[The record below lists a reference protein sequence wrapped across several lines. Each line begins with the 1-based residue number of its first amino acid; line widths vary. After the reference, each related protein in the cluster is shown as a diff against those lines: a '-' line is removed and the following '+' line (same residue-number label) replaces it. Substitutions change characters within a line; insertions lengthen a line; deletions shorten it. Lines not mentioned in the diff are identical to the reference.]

1 MTETTFQDKC
11 NILSELWMNYRND
24 DNFEEFIKYND
35 LGLPLAYGIANG
47 IVKPTEISDK
57 FINETFNLLL
67 SSLEVEDNGYVTLDD
82 VFLDTPR

>member
-47 IVKPTEISDK
+47 IVKATDISDK

>member
-24 DNFEEFIKYND
+24 NNFEEFIKYND
-35 LGLPLAYGIANG
+35 LGLPLAYIISSGIANA
-47 IVKPTEISDK
+47 SDTSER